1 MSLIV
6 PVALADASLQ
16 FASVPPESSI
26 QDVINILNDVKEVH
40 TDILGDLSY
49 QGWAIQ
55 KIMKE
60 ETSRAWEEDELEA
73 LSDGL
78 VDPGASVASLLGPSD
93 PRPTMRRHFSAFP
106 LTSHLHAP
114 ILRLVSLHPTL
125 SVILSFLRVPE
136 IHDGFQR
143 RFYFARETAVENVIE
158 SALIELGLPRQSAVL
173 GNVELDY
180 VMEEVWIDGSQESQF
195 F

>member
-78 VDPGASVASLLGPSD
+78 VDPGASVASLLGPLD